1 MPAGSVLGEGL
12 LPGSG
17 QQSSHYGG
25 DGEGGGERERS
36 SSYKATNPIRLEPTI
51 MTSFYP
57 HYLLEPSLHTA
68 TQEVRASGIQGL
80 TVQAVAV
87 S

>member
-1 MPAGSVLGEGL
+1 MVRACSLALDSSL
-12 LPGSG
+12 LAMVEMEREVG
-17 QQSSHYGG
+17 
-25 DGEGGGERERS
+25 RERS

-51 MTSFYP
+51 MTSFHP

-68 TQEVRASGIQGL
+68 TLEVRASGIQGL